1 MHSTPDPTATTPTS
15 TWHCNR
21 QGYASTEHPTAPP
34 PSSTWKP
41 PDQTDAESL
50 TSPPTRRTD
59 MNHRVGRE
67 RHHTRE
73 EAKGASVATFPR
85 RDLPAPGAV
94 RHTTPP
100 GAYSRK
106 RFPLGTAGDAKKAV
120 RSAERLVCQPREE
133 L

>member
-41 PDQTDAESL
+41 PDQTDAESP

-73 EAKGASVATFPR
+73 EAKGARSEER
-85 RDLPAPGAV
+85 RVGKECVSTCRSRWAPD
-94 RHTTPP
+94 H
-100 GAYSRK
+100 
-106 RFPLGTAGDAKKAV
+106 
-120 RSAERLVCQPREE
+120 
-133 L
+133 